1 MPICLCKLLRH
12 NALLCC
18 SQRKTPPRGE
28 VFVFFEQFDCC
39 VVRWQTCFATVA
51 HCHAVF
57 VVRKFCKRGF
67 FHTRGGTF
75 AVFATLHSQSRSLRS
90 TLCQRLFPHT
100 GWVFWQN
107 GSSTNSKSFPHF
119 PQPNGRILPR
129 MGKEGRILQSAL
141 QRILFRQSPKTCCTW
156 QKLR

>member
-28 VFVFFEQFDCC
+28 VFVFLEQFDCC

-51 HCHAVF
+51 TATQF
-57 VVRKFCKRGF
+57 LQLE
-67 FHTRGGTF
+67 TF
-75 AVFATLHSQSRSLRS
+75 AKERFSTHGVALLLFLQLCTANQRSLRS
-90 TLCQRLFPHT
+90 TLCQRLFAHT
-100 GWVFWQN
+100 GWAFWQN

-119 PQPNGRILPR
+119 PQPNGKILPR
-129 MGKEGRILQSAL
+129 MGKEGRIPQSVP
-141 QRILFRQSPKTCCTW
+141 QRILFRQSPKTCCTL